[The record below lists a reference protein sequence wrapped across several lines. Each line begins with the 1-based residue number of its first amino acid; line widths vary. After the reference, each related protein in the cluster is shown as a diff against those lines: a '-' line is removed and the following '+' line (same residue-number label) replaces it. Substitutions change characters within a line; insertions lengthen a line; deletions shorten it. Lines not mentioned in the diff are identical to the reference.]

1 MDNDK
6 FDRWA
11 EERRQRRAERESRRH
26 GRRER
31 DDGAGSQR
39 GRGVRKERVLHTRI
53 SDHLDESL
61 RSAADEMR
69 VPVSNLV
76 RNVLEDVFTVVETV
90 TENVDQLVSD
100 IVDEAGHIRGRMH
113 RRRGHQRR
121 GRRSAR
127 VRDVDPEDDR
137 ARQAAEREVEEL
149 LDEDRKDRPA
159 FEHVVDWQSAVL
171 NGTQRCADCGRDMAR
186 GDRAYLGQPATPE
199 QTLFLCTECL
209 DARS

>member
-11 EERRQRRAERESRRH
+11 EERRERRAERESRRH

-31 DDGAGSQR
+31 EDGAGSQR

-90 TENVDQLVSD
+90 TENVGGLVSD
-100 IVDEAGHIRGRMH
+100 IMEEADEVRDRLT
-113 RRRGHQRR
+113 RRRD
-121 GRRSAR
+121 RSPR
-127 VRDVDPEDDR
+127 ERDVTPDDAER
-137 ARQAAEREVEEL
+137 KAAEREVEEL
-149 LDEDRKDRPA
+149 LDEDRERPEFA
-159 FEHVVDWQSAVL
+159 HVVGWQSLVL
-171 NGTQRCADCGRDMAR
+171 NAEQRCEDCGRDLSR
-186 GDRAYLGQPATPE
+186 GDRAFLGVAPGGEPPW
-199 QTLFLCTECL
+199 LCPECL
-209 DARS
+209 AARS

>member
-6 FDRWA
+6 FDSWA
-11 EERRQRRAERESRRH
+11 EERRQRRADRESRRH

-90 TENVDQLVSD
+90 TENVGELVSD
-100 IVDEAGHIRGRMH
+100 IMEEADEVRDRLT
-113 RRRGHQRR
+113 RRRD
-121 GRRSAR
+121 RSPR
-127 VRDVDPEDDR
+127 ERDVTPDP
-137 ARQAAEREVEEL
+137 ARSAAEREVEEL
-149 LDEDRKDRPA
+149 LDEDRERPE
-159 FEHVVDWQSAVL
+159 FKQVVGWQPLVL
-171 NGTQRCADCGRDMAR
+171 NAEQRCEDCGRDLRR
-186 GDRAYLGQPATPE
+186 GDRAFLGVAPDGEAPW
-199 QTLFLCTECL
+199 LCPECL
-209 DARS
+209 AARR

>member
-11 EERRQRRAERESRRH
+11 AERRQRRADRESRRH

-90 TENVDQLVSD
+90 TENVGGLVSD
-100 IVDEAGHIRGRMH
+100 IMEEADEVRDRLT
-113 RRRGHQRR
+113 RRRD
-121 GRRSAR
+121 RSPR
-127 VRDVDPEDDR
+127 ERDVTPDDAER
-137 ARQAAEREVEEL
+137 KAAEREVEEL
-149 LDEDRKDRPA
+149 LDEDRERPEFA
-159 FEHVVDWQSAVL
+159 HVVGWQSLVL
-171 NGTQRCADCGRDMAR
+171 NTEQRCEDCGRDLRR
-186 GDRAYLGQPATPE
+186 GDRAFLGVAPGGEPPW
-199 QTLFLCTECL
+199 LCPECL
-209 DARS
+209 AARSSAG